1 MVVAVDFQRLADHQL
16 NLQCR
21 LILLLRQ
28 LNNLTL
34 HAFFRFRE
42 RRDFF
47 QRLVCGQRRRTC
59 RRRSAEKRL
68 A

>member
-1 MVVAVDFQRLADHQL
+1 MEMS
-16 NLQCR
+16 
-21 LILLLRQ
+21 ILLLRQ

-47 QRLVCGQRRRTC
+47 QRLVCGLGASGHAGGGQQRNG
-59 RRRSAEKRL
+59 
-68 A
+68 

>member
-1 MVVAVDFQRLADHQL
+1 MVAVDFQRLADHQL
-16 NLQCR
+16 NLERR

-47 QRLVCGQRRRTC
+47 QRLVCGQCASGHAGGGQQRNG
-59 RRRSAEKRL
+59 
-68 A
+68 

>member
-16 NLQCR
+16 NLQRR

-47 QRLVCGQRRRTC
+47 QRLVCGQGAGRHAGGGEQRNG
-59 RRRSAEKRL
+59 
-68 A
+68 